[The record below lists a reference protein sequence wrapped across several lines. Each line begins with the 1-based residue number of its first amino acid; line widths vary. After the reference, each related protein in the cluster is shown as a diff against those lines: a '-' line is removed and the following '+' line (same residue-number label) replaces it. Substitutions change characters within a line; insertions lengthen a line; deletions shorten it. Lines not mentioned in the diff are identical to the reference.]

1 MRVNNLIRDIEMSDA
16 WIEKHYGQLVGW
28 KVNQIAI
35 DDSESNG
42 EPWIGLVL
50 SKGGFK
56 KIAWVLCDSEGNGA
70 GHLDIEDK

>member
-1 MRVNNLIRDIEMSDA
+1 MDDA

-28 KVNQIAI
+28 KVNKIAI
-35 DDSESNG
+35 DDSKSNG

-56 KIAWVLCDSEGNGA
+56 KIAWVLCDAEGNGA